1 MAASCLYATERA
13 RASSSGPGRVGEE
26 EKVTSTAVGGAVR
39 ERSGSTRGGEEGGVL
54 SARVITTAM
63 VLSSDGRCM
72 L

>member
-13 RASSSGPGRVGEE
+13 RASSSGQGRDGEDE
-26 EKVTSTAVGGAVR
+26 EVTWTAVGGAVR

-54 SARVITTAM
+54 SARVMTTAM
-63 VLSSDGRCM
+63 VFSSDGRCI